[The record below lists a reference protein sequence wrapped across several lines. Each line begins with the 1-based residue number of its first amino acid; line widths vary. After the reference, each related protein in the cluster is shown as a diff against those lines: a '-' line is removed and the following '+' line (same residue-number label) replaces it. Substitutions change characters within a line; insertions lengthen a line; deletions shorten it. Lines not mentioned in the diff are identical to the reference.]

1 MISQRFMKSLIVKI
15 LVMKKINLTWLIVM
29 AMLVLPSCILEDEED
44 EYTIVGGVATVTVW
58 NPSKLNPTANE
69 AMTVR
74 ALYYSEHAPVEELR
88 FYAKVGA
95 ADRVLVQTIPITNH
109 STADSYEQIF
119 NYTVPA
125 GTPATT
131 VIIFTIEVETPK
143 DLVTTRSTPSTGT
156 SAVRVI

>member
-1 MISQRFMKSLIVKI
+1 
-15 LVMKKINLTWLIVM
+15 MKKINLTWLIVM
-29 AMLVLPSCILEDEED
+29 AILVLPSCILEDEDD

-58 NPSKLNPTANE
+58 SPSKLNPTANE
-69 AMTVR
+69 AMTIR
-74 ALYYSEHAPVEELR
+74 ALYFSEHAPVEELR

-95 ADRVLVQTIPITNH
+95 ADRELIETVAITNH
-109 STADSYEQIF
+109 NTADSYERVF

-131 VIIFTIEVETPK
+131 FIVFTIEVETPK
-143 DLVTTRSTPSTGT
+143 DLVTTRSTPSTGA